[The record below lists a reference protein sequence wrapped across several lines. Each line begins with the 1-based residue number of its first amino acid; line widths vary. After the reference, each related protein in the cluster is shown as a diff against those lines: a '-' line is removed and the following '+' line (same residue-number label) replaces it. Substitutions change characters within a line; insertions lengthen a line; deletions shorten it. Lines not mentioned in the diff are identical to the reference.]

1 MDSNVLTAAI
11 GAGAAVAT
19 AIVAILANH
28 KGFSLLDKRIDDQ
41 APRIDAMAQDVREIR
56 ADQKQFF
63 QIQADFDKRLG
74 RIEDK
79 LGIPPR

>member
-1 MDSNVLTAAI
+1 MDSSVLTTAI
-11 GAGAAVAT
+11 TASAAVAT

-28 KGFSLLDKRIDDQ
+28 KGFGLLDKRIDDQ
-41 APRIDAMAQDVREIR
+41 ARRIDTMAQEIREIR

-63 QIQADFDKRLG
+63 QIQVDFDKRLG

-79 LGIPPR
+79 LGIPSH